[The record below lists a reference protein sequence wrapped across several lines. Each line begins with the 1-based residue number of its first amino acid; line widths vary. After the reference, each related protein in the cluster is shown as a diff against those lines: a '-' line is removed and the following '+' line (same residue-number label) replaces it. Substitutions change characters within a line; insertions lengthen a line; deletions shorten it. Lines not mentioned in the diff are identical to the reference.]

1 MNKTF
6 KLISAIL
13 ICHMAGI
20 LGAFFTTPQIDGWYS
35 TLVKPSFNPPSW
47 IFGPVWLT
55 LYTLMGIS
63 LFLIWQNKG
72 NKKAVNWFYLQL
84 LLNASWSII
93 FFGAHELFL
102 AFIIILA
109 MVLSVIKT
117 MLEFWKINKMSVYL
131 LVPYLLWISFAGFL
145 NYNIWILN

>member
-1 MNKTF
+1 MNKTL
-6 KLISAIL
+6 KLISVIL

-35 TLVKPSFNPPSW
+35 ILIKPSFNPPSW

-109 MVLSVIKT
+109 LILSVIKT
-117 MLEFWKINKMSVYL
+117 MLEFWKINKTSVYL

-145 NYNIWILN
+145 NYSIWILN